1 MLGGFGDVGISWCR
15 KWHRAWGMVVA
26 ESRAGD
32 AQSPS
37 PTVPWEPGVGFG
49 ERETFWEKRE
59 DRGQDA
65 GG

>member
-1 MLGGFGDVGISWCR
+1 
-15 KWHRAWGMVVA
+15 MVVA

-32 AQSPS
+32 AQGPS

-59 DRGQDA
+59 DKGQDA
-65 GG
+65 EG